1 MLGKTCCFSIC
12 PINMRMA
19 GITKHFFEAMQI
31 NMRRLQV
38 QPPRNFLSLRSDL
51 VSTTTTVTA
60 VKKLSNVA
68 SAIELTLMEEEPM
81 LEILAHVAD

>member
-1 MLGKTCCFSIC
+1 
-12 PINMRMA
+12 MRMA

-68 SAIELTLMEEEPM
+68 SVIELTLMKEEPA
-81 LEILAHVAD
+81 LETLAHVAD

>member
-1 MLGKTCCFSIC
+1 
-12 PINMRMA
+12 MRMA
-19 GITKHFFEAMQI
+19 GITKHFFEAMHI

-38 QPPRNFLSLRSDL
+38 QLPRNFLSLRSDL

-68 SAIELTLMEEEPM
+68 SAIELTLMEEEPP
-81 LEILAHVAD
+81 LETLAHVAD